1 MSQLRT
7 IYGSPPPSRSCTDR
21 KCPFH
26 GTLSVRGRAFEG
38 TVVSDKMI
46 NTVTVERRFLAGN
59 QKYKRYERKFTKFAA
74 HNPPCLN
81 VKEGDR
87 VRVGECRPL
96 SKTVHF
102 VVIEKVEE

>member
-1 MSQLRT
+1 MSQTRN
-7 IYGSPPPSRSCTDR
+7 IGVAPPPTRSCTDK

-26 GTLSVRGRAFEG
+26 GNLSVRGRIFEG

-46 NTVTVERRFLAGN
+46 HTVTVERRFLAGN
-59 QKYKRYERKFTKFAA
+59 EKYKRYERKFTKFTA
-74 HNPPCLN
+74 HNPPCLD

-102 VVIEKVEE
+102 VVIEKLTE